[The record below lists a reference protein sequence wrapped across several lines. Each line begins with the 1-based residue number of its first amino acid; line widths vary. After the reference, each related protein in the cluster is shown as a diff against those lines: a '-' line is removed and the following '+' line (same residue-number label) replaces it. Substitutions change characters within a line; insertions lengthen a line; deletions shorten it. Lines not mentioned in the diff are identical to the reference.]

1 MNPMHVRTQ
10 GSAALVAALM
20 GFDWWIQQEL
30 NSWCL
35 LFVMPTV
42 LLEDQR
48 DAFAARCCI
57 EALVLIV
64 ATRHSL

>member
-1 MNPMHVRTQ
+1 MRVRTRE
-10 GSAALVAALM
+10 SATMVVALM

-42 LLEDQR
+42 LLENKR
-48 DAFAARCCI
+48 DATAARWFI
-57 EALVLIV
+57 EALALVV
-64 ATRHSL
+64 ATWHGL